1 MRKLLT
7 YAFIGVFLGRLE
19 KKTHPSLDM
28 SGMEYYSPLKSA
40 IERSSNP
47 DYKTDPAPND
57 VGIPD
62 KVRWWVIT
70 AALLALFLGAMDA
83 LVMSAAM
90 PTIIAD
96 LGGLDVYSWVYSAYF
111 LARAVSLP
119 IFGKLAD
126 LLKIKSLFLI
136 SIGIFLVSSL
146 VAGLSPSI
154 AMLIFARVFQGIG
167 AGGTF
172 ALVYIVLADIAP
184 PGKRAKTLSLASS
197 IWGIASVLGPTLGGF
212 MVTYFSWRW
221 IFFINI
227 PVCLFSMALIAAF
240 LVEIRTKKEKV
251 HLDLPG
257 VFTLST
263 AILGLLM
270 LVMSGGRDIDWTSPV
285 SITLIVITLVSG
297 IGFYFSE
304 KRAMEPLLS
313 LEFFKIRGFSVGN
326 GSVFLSSF
334 AIFSLFAYAP
344 LFIQGAL
351 GKTPMEVGIAMLSL
365 SLGWSLGSLLMGQFS
380 HRMGCK
386 TAAVLGGVFLFAG
399 CGLTLTFTHT
409 TSMITCFWVFQ
420 IAGLGMGFVTLS
432 TLLVVQNCLD
442 KSDLGVATSTHQF
455 FRTLGGTVGVGVC
468 GGFVTAKITGVLDYL
483 KQSDGINELPSSLIS
498 GLRENIERLFQP
510 EFQSQLTPDIQNAIQ
525 KSVGEGVQVV
535 FWIVLF
541 ASLLCLGLCVYL
553 PAQKDSNE

>member
-1 MRKLLT
+1 LNST
-7 YAFIGVFLGRLE
+7 
-19 KKTHPSLDM
+19 
-28 SGMEYYSPLKSA
+28 
-40 IERSSNP
+40 IEHSNSSN
-47 DYKTDPAPND
+47 DKADPVPKD

-62 KVRWWVIT
+62 KVRWWVIA

-83 LVMSAAM
+83 LIMSAAM

-96 LGGLDVYSWVYSAYF
+96 LGGLHVYSWVYSAYF

-126 LLKIKSLFLI
+126 LFKSKTLFLI
-136 SIGIFLVSSL
+136 SIGIFLFSSM
-146 VAGLSPSI
+146 VAGISTNI
-154 AMLIFARVFQGIG
+154 EILIISRVFQGIG
-167 AGGTF
+167 AGGNF

-184 PGKRAKTLSLASS
+184 PGKRGKTLSLASS

-227 PVCLFSMALIAAF
+227 PACIFSMAMLAAY
-240 LVEIRTKKEKV
+240 LVEIRPKKEKV
-251 HLDLPG
+251 HLDLAG

-285 SITLIVITLVSG
+285 SITLMIVTLVSG

-304 KRAMEPLLS
+304 KRAKEPLLA

-380 HRMGCK
+380 HRMGRK
-386 TAAVLGGVFLFAG
+386 TAAVLGGLFLFAG

-409 TSMITCFWVFQ
+409 TSMIACFWVFQ

-442 KSDLGVATSTHQF
+442 NSDLGVATSTHQF

-468 GGFVTAKITGVLDYL
+468 GGFVTAKITGALNDL
-483 KQSDGINELPSSLIS
+483 KQSAGIKELPSNLIS

-510 EFQSQLTPDIQNAIQ
+510 EFQSQLTPEIQNILQ
-525 KSVGEGVQVV
+525 KSVGESVQVV
-535 FWIVLF
+535 FWIVLV
-541 ASLLCLGLCVYL
+541 ASILCLGLCLYL
-553 PAQKDSNE
+553 PAEKHPRE